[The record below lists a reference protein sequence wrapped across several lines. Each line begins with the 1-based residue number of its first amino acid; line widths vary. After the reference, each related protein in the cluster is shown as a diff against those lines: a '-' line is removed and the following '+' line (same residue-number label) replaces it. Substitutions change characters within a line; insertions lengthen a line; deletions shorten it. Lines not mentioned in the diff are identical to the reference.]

1 VEPGHGAIPQRASAE
16 SRDDRSDAST
26 FALASAATEYAA
38 LRDERNEIG
47 ADGGSTP
54 EIDTTPAA
62 ADVDFDAFLDR
73 VTTHVLTTIGELRRE
88 TADVEGLVRFW
99 GDDWRTAE
107 QGAAKVW
114 SIATLWGATAA
125 AELGGLIR
133 ERDGDAADLFS
144 AARDLYAL
152 CEPDGPFVNDAGT
165 SGRSSRRSGEPRLG
179 ERTRPANQTGTGSAA
194 LSAGVPTP
202 NFRPVVQWVPRPPP
216 RLVVRDREPPCREG
230 HRRVDPR
237 ACDHAIGVAP
247 SRSPSSNACSAMSPA
262 SLTNGP
268 SGSHSA

>member
-1 VEPGHGAIPQRASAE
+1 
-16 SRDDRSDAST
+16 
-26 FALASAATEYAA
+26 
-38 LRDERNEIG
+38 
-47 ADGGSTP
+47 
-54 EIDTTPAA
+54 
-62 ADVDFDAFLDR
+62 

-152 CEPDGPFVNDAGT
+152 CEPDGPFVNDAGLIAEQAFDDGDLDGAT
-165 SGRSSRRSGEPRLG
+165 PIAWSHALRIDATVTLARHGALPVPHDEPRGPDGTPLDDRPEVRSGRAADHKAADPVPVWFTLTEGALTEARFP
-179 ERTRPANQTGTGSAA
+179 GS
-194 LSAGVPTP
+194 T
-202 NFRPVVQWVPRPPP
+202 
-216 RLVVRDREPPCREG
+216 
-230 HRRVDPR
+230 
-237 ACDHAIGVAP
+237 
-247 SRSPSSNACSAMSPA
+247 
-262 SLTNGP
+262 
-268 SGSHSA
+268 